1 MNNDYQFIGTQLVVK
16 LFYLIVLLLF
26 AYAFRIQSK
35 KLFYFSIITA
45 TTVFINLLISIP
57 LPIQI
62 DNTSFAYMT
71 THVLSVL
78 IINYLKF
85 VVLFYMP
92 YEKAYWFLN
101 VLKKPTV
108 KYTVIGVFGFLISGV
123 LLVNSFGNFLE
134 KYDIFLLFTSIDAI
148 TTTIVAGVYSYFFFQ
163 SFVSIS
169 KIKVFNTL
177 LAFILIASNAFFLI
191 YFLKTFDFIVL
202 PDSVWFRIIS
212 FSISII
218 SLFFN
223 AYYIA
228 SYVVYS
234 AANQRSMAIEENGWD
249 EIVTIQAIHVAV
261 ISSKVALALTLVN
274 KEGVKE
280 KMNLEISK
288 ATKPFAYWVQFAIAK
303 KLNIHLTHA
312 DISII
317 KFRMVEFW
325 NKSMQA
331 KIRQDL
337 LFSNSRIQYDFQV
350 DPSQVTIEFDATI
363 LQKNAIYQNTFI
375 EFYRDFQPVLQT
387 LNVKIE
393 HKKDEKSI
401 ANSFLAVLNL
411 IK

>member
-1 MNNDYQFIGTQLVVK
+1 M
-16 LFYLIVLLLF
+16 
-26 AYAFRIQSK
+26 
-35 KLFYFSIITA
+35 
-45 TTVFINLLISIP
+45 
-57 LPIQI
+57 
-62 DNTSFAYMT
+62 
-71 THVLSVL
+71 
-78 IINYLKF
+78 
-85 VVLFYMP
+85 
-92 YEKAYWFLN
+92 
-101 VLKKPTV
+101 
-108 KYTVIGVFGFLISGV
+108 
-123 LLVNSFGNFLE
+123 
-134 KYDIFLLFTSIDAI
+134 SID
-148 TTTIVAGVYSYFFFQ
+148 
-163 SFVSIS
+163 
-169 KIKVFNTL
+169 
-177 LAFILIASNAFFLI
+177 
-191 YFLKTFDFIVL
+191 
-202 PDSVWFRIIS
+202 
-212 FSISII
+212 
-218 SLFFN
+218 
-223 AYYIA
+223 
-228 SYVVYS
+228 
-234 AANQRSMAIEENGWD
+234 ENGWD

-274 KEGVKE
+274 KEGAKE

-350 DPSQVTIEFDATI
+350 DPSQITIEFDATI

>member
-1 MNNDYQFIGTQLVVK
+1 
-16 LFYLIVLLLF
+16 
-26 AYAFRIQSK
+26 
-35 KLFYFSIITA
+35 
-45 TTVFINLLISIP
+45 
-57 LPIQI
+57 
-62 DNTSFAYMT
+62 
-71 THVLSVL
+71 
-78 IINYLKF
+78 
-85 VVLFYMP
+85 MP
-92 YEKAYWFLN
+92 YEKAYSFLN

-148 TTTIVAGVYSYFFFQ
+148 TTTIVAGVYSYFFFK

-177 LAFILIASNAFFLI
+177 LAFILIASNVFFLI

-274 KEGVKE
+274 KEGAKE

-337 LFSNSRIQYDFQV
+337 LFSNARIQYDFQV
-350 DPSQVTIEFDATI
+350 DPSQITIEFDATI

-375 EFYRDFQPVLQT
+375 EFYRDFQPVLQK
-387 LNVKIE
+387 LNVKID

-401 ANSFLAVLNL
+401 ANSFLSVLNL
-411 IK
+411 VK